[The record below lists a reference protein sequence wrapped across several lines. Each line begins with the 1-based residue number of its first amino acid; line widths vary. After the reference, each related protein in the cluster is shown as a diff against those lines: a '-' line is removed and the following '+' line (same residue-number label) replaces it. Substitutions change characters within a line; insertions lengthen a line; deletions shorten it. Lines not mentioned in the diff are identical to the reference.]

1 MKKTLLA
8 LGALVLPIA
17 LSTTSVQANPS
28 VTLVDSDTLRVVDRS
43 GKPPFRRLTISQDNN
58 PELFAHYHA
67 LVDYDPQPLFAVSGR
82 GAPGKSL
89 PRQRVRISGDATEVA
104 EFARFEEVDETVD
117 NRSDSRRWR
126 GAPGKS
132 IR

>member
-1 MKKTLLA
+1 MKKTMLA

-43 GKPPFRRLTISQDNN
+43 GKPPFKRLTISQDSN
-58 PELFAHYHA
+58 PGLFAHYHE
-67 LVDYDPQPLFAVSGR
+67 LINYDPQPLFAVSGR
-82 GAPGKSL
+82 GAPGKSVA
-89 PRQRVRISGDATEVA
+89 RQRVRISGDATEIA
-104 EFARFEEVDETVD
+104 EFARFEEVDEAAETSA
-117 NRSDSRRWR
+117 RMWR